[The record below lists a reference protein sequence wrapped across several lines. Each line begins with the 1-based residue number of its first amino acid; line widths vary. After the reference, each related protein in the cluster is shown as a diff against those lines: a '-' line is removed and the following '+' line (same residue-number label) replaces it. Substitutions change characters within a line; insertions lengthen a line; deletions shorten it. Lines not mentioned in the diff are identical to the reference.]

1 MSAKTFTDE
10 PLEQSQTLQKLS
22 VLAHINPIN
31 VDDKATLDSALA
43 SSLVWLADALDRNA
57 IQFNDPLDRSALWQM
72 LLVVHQLITQ
82 IRPASSVRH

>member
-1 MSAKTFTDE
+1 VKTYTDE
-10 PLEQSQTLQKLS
+10 QLEQSPTFQKLS
-22 VLAHINPIN
+22 VLARANPIN
-31 VDDKATLDSALA
+31 VDDKAEVESALA

-82 IRPASSVRH
+82 IRPASPVRH